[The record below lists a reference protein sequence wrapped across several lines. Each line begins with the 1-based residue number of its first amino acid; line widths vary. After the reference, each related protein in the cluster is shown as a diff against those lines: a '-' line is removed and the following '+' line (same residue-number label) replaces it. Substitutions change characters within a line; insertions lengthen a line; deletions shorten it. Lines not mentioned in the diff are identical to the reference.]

1 MIDDKCRIGIDVGGT
16 FTDIVAV
23 SEAGTVTFA
32 KATSTPS
39 DPSIGVMNAVE
50 RLADELGISSKNLLS
65 KTESIVH
72 GTTVATNAALQGR
85 GVETAYITNRG
96 IADVLRIGRQTR
108 SKLYDLRASKLEPP
122 IKQSLTFEVDA
133 RLDANGNE
141 VTALNESQL
150 TQLKKAVELRKPD
163 SIAINLLFS
172 PLLLQNL

>member
-1 MIDDKCRIGIDVGGT
+1 MIDNKCRIGIDVGGT

-72 GTTVATNAALQGR
+72 GTTVATNAL
-85 GVETAYITNRG
+85 
-96 IADVLRIGRQTR
+96 
-108 SKLYDLRASKLEPP
+108 LER
-122 IKQSLTFEVDA
+122 KGAKTGLLT
-133 RLDANGNE
+133 
-141 VTALNESQL
+141 
-150 TQLKKAVELRKPD
+150 
-163 SIAINLLFS
+163 
-172 PLLLQNL
+172 